1 MSSDPEF
8 RADLYRG
15 TARFYDEF
23 RVGYPEP
30 LLDDL
35 RVRAGISG
43 NTVGDTRMATSI
55 GASFAPITGV
65 YFDAATTFGQDRT
78 LKGWSSSVRFTF

>member
-1 MSSDPEF
+1 MGAIHRLSTERSDENLNRVSSDPEF

-23 RVGYPEP
+23 RVAYPHH

-35 RVRAGISG
+35 RVRA
-43 NTVGDTRMATSI
+43 R
-55 GASFAPITGV
+55 ITGAGRLL
-65 YFDAATTFGQDRT
+65 DLACGTGQI
-78 LKGWSSSVRFTF
+78 